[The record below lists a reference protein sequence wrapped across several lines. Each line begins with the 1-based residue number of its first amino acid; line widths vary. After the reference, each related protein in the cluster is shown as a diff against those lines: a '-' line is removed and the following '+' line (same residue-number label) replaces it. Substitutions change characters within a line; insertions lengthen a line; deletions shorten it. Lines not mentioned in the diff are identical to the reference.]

1 MRRLTSL
8 IIPLLVLA
16 SCSPTLEGPA
26 RPIAREQ
33 VGSGLGVDV
42 VAARQSVVDFLDAYA
57 HATEDE
63 GRRLAE
69 LVRGPKLSAWA
80 HWLNVQNEQFP
91 GTIAGQV
98 DLRSVEFV
106 ALDTIEGTT
115 GARVD
120 VGASVTFAHDPIDDD
135 PFPLTRILDGPIT
148 LLRVGPADWRI
159 FDLTRDGQ
167 SMVAA
172 IVLFEDLSQVRRRV
186 TIHLHSVFMFTPN
199 WQFNVVVENGSSEE
213 ILLDPELL
221 GLYVKQPGDASQRQ
235 EGVHTGN
242 LIAVPSGTT
251 VEGLLVF
258 PQQDSA
264 DGRVLSLS
272 YRLAGGGVARFELAL
287 EDVVTPPPTAGGPS
301 PAGSM

>member
-1 MRRLTSL
+1 MRRLSPL
-8 IIPLLVLA
+8 FIPFLA
-16 SCSPTLEGPA
+16 LTSCSPELEGPA

-33 VGSGLGVDV
+33 VGAGLGIDV
-42 VAARQSVVDFLDAYA
+42 VASRQTVVEFLDAYA

-63 GRRLAE
+63 GGRLAE
-69 LVRGPKLSAWA
+69 LVGGSKLSAWA
-80 HWLNVQNEQFP
+80 RWLNVQNEQFP

-120 VGASVTFAHDPIDDD
+120 VGASVTFAHDPIDDE

-172 IVLFEDLSQVRRRV
+172 IVIFQDLSQVRRRV

-199 WQFNVVVENGSSEE
+199 WQFNVVVENGSTEE
-213 ILLDPELL
+213 IVLDPELL
-221 GLYVKQPGDASQRQ
+221 GLHVEQPGDASQRQ

-272 YRLAGGGVARFELAL
+272 YRLAGGGVARFEFAL
-287 EDVVTPPPTAGGPS
+287 EVVVTPPPTAGEPS